1 MSCSFYIVDDD
12 RSVRRILRQML
23 ENHFKD
29 AQIQQSD
36 DPWFAVNDILAQ
48 QPDIVILDLLM
59 DDMDGIEVSETLRS
73 KKFRGKIVMLSEV
86 TSKEMIEKAYAAG
99 VNDYISKPINVTE
112 VIKVLERTLEHLQLQ
127 NYVRLMHHRDN
138 QDAQKGSKLSSSFK
152 EQLLTIFKDLGVLAE
167 PGSEE
172 LCCLI
177 EAIVVQKVPLLIKT
191 PTLHQYYQYI
201 KDNEPLCSNEGISAK
216 GIEQRLR
223 RFVQLAMENLALLGV
238 EDFSHYRLEK
248 YATSLF
254 NFKSIKQEMDYLRN
268 KTEER
273 GKVDVRRFIDALV
286 TLAEKSDY

>member
-12 RSVRRILRQML
+12 RSVRRMLRQML
-23 ENHFKD
+23 EHHFKD
-29 AQIQQSD
+29 AYIQQSD
-36 DPWFAVNDILAQ
+36 EPWYAVNDILTQ

-59 DDMDGIEVSETLRS
+59 DDMDGIEVAEALRS

-127 NYVRLMHHRDN
+127 NYVRLMHHRDHSDDTKPFSPKN
-138 QDAQKGSKLSSSFK
+138 PLK
-152 EQLLTIFKDLGVLAE
+152 EQLLGIFRDLGVLAE

-177 EAIVVQKVPLLIKT
+177 EAIVVTKVPQLLQT
-191 PTLHQYYQYI
+191 PTLGQYYQYI
-201 KDNEPLCSNEGISAK
+201 KDHEPLCCNEGISTK

-223 RFVQLAMENLALLGV
+223 RFVQLAMENLALLGI

-268 KTEER
+268 KSVER

-286 TLAEKSDY
+286 NYAEKSDY